1 MWKHKIQVLNVI
13 TFKKVRYKNFLSTG
27 QQFIEI
33 QLDRSSKTLVVGEN
47 GAGKSTMLD
56 ALCFGLFQ
64 RAFRNIKKDQMVN
77 SINEKD
83 CVVEVEFTI
92 GQNEYKI
99 IRGIKPN
106 IFEIWCNDVMLNQD
120 AAVRD
125 YQKHLEQTILKLNF
139 RSFTQVVILGNASF
153 VPFMQLRPEY
163 RRQVVEEILDIE
175 IFSKMNLL
183 FREKQKNQDELIKQ
197 TDFNYQLVD
206 NKIDDKKKYIDDISN
221 RSKDL
226 ADFKKAELNKSITD
240 IANYE
245 EDIKRVRV
253 DIAEL
258 QKQVMD
264 ETKVNDKHKKLHT
277 MEAKLENTCN
287 KHKKDLSFFQS
298 HNDCPTCQQSIDEA
312 FKSTMMSK
320 KAEKIQELDSALGQ
334 IDKEIKTNEMKL
346 DTINKTMVTI
356 REKELLINRYETSID
371 EIKKQ
376 TVRLGQEIA
385 DLQDE
390 KVSTAEQ
397 TGELNQLRERITELE
412 KDKLDQKN
420 EMVYIDTA
428 RHLMQDTGI
437 KTKIIK
443 QYLPI
448 MNQLINRNL
457 ADMDFF
463 VNFSLDEEFNETIKS
478 RHRDEFNY
486 HSFSEGEKLR
496 IDLAI
501 LFTWREIAKLKNST
515 NTNLLILDEIFDS
528 SLDSSG
534 TDEFMRILHTTME
547 KENVFV
553 ISHKGDTLIDK
564 FPRVMKFEKYKNFT
578 RMAE

>member
-1 MWKHKIQVLNVI
+1 MIV
-13 TFKKVRYKNFLSTG
+13 FKKIRYKNFLSTG

-33 QLDRSSKTLVVGEN
+33 DLNKSNATLVVGEN

-64 RAFRNIKKDQMVN
+64 RAFRAIKKDQLIN
-77 SINEKD
+77 SINEKE

-92 GQNEYKI
+92 GKKDYKI

-106 IFEIWCNDVMLNQD
+106 IFEIWCNGDMLNQD
-120 AAVRD
+120 AAQRD
-125 YQKHLEQTILKLNF
+125 YQKHLESVILKLNF

-153 VPFMQLRPEY
+153 VPFMQLRARH

-183 FREKQKNQDELIKQ
+183 FREKQKSQDELIKQ
-197 TDFNYQLVD
+197 TDFNYQMVD
-206 NKIDDKKKYIDDISN
+206 SKIDDKKNYIDDIGN

-226 ADFKKAELNKSITD
+226 VDSKKLEVKKSLID
-240 IANYE
+240 IENYE
-245 EDIKRVRV
+245 EDIRKVKTE
-253 DIAEL
+253 IAGL
-258 QKQVMD
+258 QKEILD
-264 ETKVNDKHKKLHT
+264 ATKINAKHQKLHT

-287 KHKKDLSFFQS
+287 KHKKDLRFFES
-298 HNDCPTCQQSIDEA
+298 HDDCPTCQQVIDNA
-312 FKSTMMSK
+312 FKTTMIDK
-320 KAEKIQELDSALGQ
+320 KKDKVIELDSALGQ
-334 IDKEIKTNEMKL
+334 IEKEIKTTEMKL
-346 DTINKTMVTI
+346 DNVNKTMVLI
-356 REKELLINRYETSID
+356 REKELLINRYETSIT
-371 EIKKQ
+371 EINKQ
-376 TVRLGQEIA
+376 KEKIQQEI
-385 DLQDE
+385 DSLSNENQ
-390 KVSTAEQ
+390 STAVQ
-397 TGELNQLRERITELE
+397 TGELNQLQEQLTDLE
-412 KDKLDQKN
+412 KDKISQKE

-448 MNQLINRNL
+448 MNQFINKNL

-528 SLDSSG
+528 SLDTSG
-534 TDEFMRILHTTME
+534 TDEFMRILKTTMD

>member
-1 MWKHKIQVLNVI
+1 
-13 TFKKVRYKNFLSTG
+13 
-27 QQFIEI
+27 
-33 QLDRSSKTLVVGEN
+33 
-47 GAGKSTMLD
+47 
-56 ALCFGLFQ
+56 
-64 RAFRNIKKDQMVN
+64 
-77 SINEKD
+77 
-83 CVVEVEFTI
+83 
-92 GQNEYKI
+92 
-99 IRGIKPN
+99 
-106 IFEIWCNDVMLNQD
+106 MLNQD
-120 AAVRD
+120 AAQRD
-125 YQKHLEQTILKLNF
+125 YQKHLEQQILKLNF

-153 VPFMQLRPEY
+153 VPFMQLRARH

-183 FREKQKNQDELIKQ
+183 FREKQKNQSELIKQ
-197 TDFNYQLVD
+197 TDFNYQITD
-206 NKIDDKKKYIDDISN
+206 NKIEDKEKYIDDISN

-226 ADFKKAELNKSITD
+226 VESKRAELDKCITD
-240 IANYE
+240 ISNYSL
-245 EDIKRVRV
+245 DIKKVKT

-258 QKQVMD
+258 QKQVLN
-264 ETKVNDKHKKLHT
+264 ESKINEKHKKLHN
-277 MEAKLENTCN
+277 MEAKLENTCS
-287 KHKKDLSFFQS
+287 KHKKDLNFFES
-298 HNDCPTCQQSIDEA
+298 HDDCPVCQQAIDKA
-312 FKSTMMSK
+312 YKSTMIGK
-320 KAEKIQELDSALGQ
+320 KKEKVLELESALGQ

-356 REKELLINRYETSID
+356 REKELLINRYETSIE
-371 EIKKQ
+371 EIEKQ
-376 TVRLGQEIA
+376 RVKLGEEIEQ
-385 DLQDE
+385 LRDE
-390 KVSTAEQ
+390 KISTSEQ
-397 TGELNQLRERITELE
+397 TGELNQLRERKTELE
-412 KDKLDQKN
+412 KEKISQK
-420 EMVYIDTA
+420 EEALYIDTA

-448 MNQLINRNL
+448 MNQLINKNL

-528 SLDSSG
+528 SLDASG
-534 TDEFMRILHTTME
+534 TDEFMRILQNTMA

-553 ISHKGDTLIDK
+553 ISHKGDSLMDK

>member
-1 MWKHKIQVLNVI
+1 MII
-13 TFKKVRYKNFLSTG
+13 FKTVRYKNFLGTG

-33 QLDRSSKTLVVGEN
+33 QLDRAPATLVVGEN

-64 RAFRNIKKDQMVN
+64 RPFRNIKKDQLIN

-83 CVVEVEFTI
+83 CIVEVEFTV
-92 GQNEYKI
+92 GKKDYKI
-99 IRGIKPN
+99 IRCIKPN
-106 IFEIWCNDVMLNQD
+106 KFEIWCNGDMLNQD

-125 YQKHLEQTILKLNF
+125 YQKHLEQQILKLNF

-153 VPFMQLRPEY
+153 VPFMQLKARY

-175 IFSKMNLL
+175 IFSKMNLM
-183 FREKQKNQDELIKQ
+183 FREKQKSQDEVIKQ
-197 TDFNYQLVD
+197 ADFDYQMLDSKIDTQKKHIEEISQNNLESIDTKKLDIKKSETDIKNYQKD
-206 NKIDDKKKYIDDISN
+206 IDDTMIE
-221 RSKDL
+221 
-226 ADFKKAELNKSITD
+226 KAK
-240 IANYE
+240 
-245 EDIKRVRV
+245 
-253 DIAEL
+253 L
-258 QKQVMD
+258 QKQILD
-264 ETKVNDKHKKLHT
+264 EAAVNTRYKKLHT
-277 MEAKLENTCN
+277 MEAKLENTCS
-287 KHKKDLSFFQS
+287 KHKKDLKFFETYD
-298 HNDCPTCQQSIDEA
+298 DCPTCQQAIDSA
-312 FKSTMMSK
+312 FKSQM
-320 KAEKIQELDSALGQ
+320 
-334 IDKEIKTNEMKL
+334 IDKKKSKVDEIESGMQQLEKEITTTETRLKK
-346 DTINKTMVTI
+346 INDTMVLI
-356 REKELLINRYETSID
+356 REQELLINRFQTSIN
-371 EIKKQ
+371 EIQKYIAKINS
-376 TVRLGQEIA
+376 EIEE
-385 DLQDE
+385 LSDE
-390 KVSTAEQ
+390 KFSSGVA
-397 TGELNQLRERITELE
+397 TGELSQLQENLTQADLDKKKYKEE
-412 KDKLDQKN
+412 KL
-420 EMVYIDTA
+420 YIDTA
-428 RHLMQDTGI
+428 RVLMQDTGI

-448 MNQLINRNL
+448 MNQYINKNL

-463 VNFSLDEEFNETIKS
+463 VNFTLDEEFNETIKS
-478 RHRDEFNY
+478 RHRDVFNY

-534 TDEFMRILHTTME
+534 TDEFMRILNSTME

>member
-1 MWKHKIQVLNVI
+1 MII
-13 TFKKVRYKNFLSTG
+13 FKKVRYKNFLSTG

-33 QLDRSSKTLVVGEN
+33 DLDSSPTTLVIGDN

-64 RAFRNIKKDQMVN
+64 RAFRNIKKDQLIN
-77 SINEKD
+77 TINEKE
-83 CVVEVEFTI
+83 CVVEVEFVVGTK
-92 GQNEYKI
+92 QYKI

-106 IFEIWCNDVMLNQD
+106 TFEIWCDGDMLNQD
-120 AAVRD
+120 AAQRD

-153 VPFMQLRPEY
+153 VPFMQLRARH

-175 IFSKMNLL
+175 IFSKMNLM
-183 FREKQKNQDELIKQ
+183 FREKQKTQDETIKQ
-197 TDFNYQLVD
+197 ADFQYQL
-206 NKIDDKKKYIDDISN
+206 IDDRIDTQKKHIDDISN
-221 RSKDL
+221 KNKDTSDSKKIEIHQ
-226 ADFKKAELNKSITD
+226 ADTD
-240 IANYE
+240 IENYT
-245 EDIKRVRV
+245 EDIKRVKV
-253 DIAEL
+253 EIAGL
-258 QKQVMD
+258 QKEILDQTTTN
-264 ETKVNDKHKKLHT
+264 TKHQKLHT

-287 KHKKDLSFFQS
+287 KHKKDLKFFES
-298 HNDCPTCQQSIDEA
+298 HDDCPTCQQAIDKA
-312 FKSTMMSK
+312 FKETM
-320 KAEKIQELDSALGQ
+320 
-334 IDKEIKTNEMKL
+334 IDKKKEKVVEIDVAMAQIEKE
-346 DTINKTMVTI
+346 INKTETRLSKINEVMVTI
-356 REKELLINRYETSID
+356 REKELLINRYDTSIS
-371 EIKKQ
+371 EIEKQ
-376 TVRLGQEIA
+376 KNRIHKEIEE
-385 DLQDE
+385 LSDE
-390 KVSTAEQ
+390 KFSTGVA
-397 TGELNQLRERITELE
+397 TGELNQLQEQLVEAE
-412 KDKLDQKN
+412 KDKLKHKEEKN
-420 EMVYIDTA
+420 YIDTA

-437 KTKIIK
+437 KTKIIN

-448 MNQLINRNL
+448 MNQYINKHL

-463 VNFSLDEEFNETIKS
+463 VNFTLDEEFNETIKS
-478 RHRDEFNY
+478 RYRDEFNY

-496 IDLAI
+496 IDLSI

-534 TDEFMRILHTTME
+534 TDEFMRILYTTMA

>member
-1 MWKHKIQVLNVI
+1 MIV
-13 TFKKVRYKNFLSTG
+13 FKKIRYKNFLSTG
-27 QQFIEI
+27 QHFIEI
-33 QLDRSSKTLVVGEN
+33 DLNKSNATLVIGEN

-64 RAFRNIKKDQMVN
+64 RAFRAIKKDQLIN
-77 SINEKD
+77 SINEKE
-83 CVVEVEFTI
+83 CVVEIELTV
-92 GQNEYKI
+92 GQKNYKI

-106 IFEIWCNDVMLNQD
+106 IFEIWCDGDMLNQD

-125 YQKHLEQTILKLNF
+125 YQKHLESVILKLNF

-153 VPFMQLRPEY
+153 VPFMQLRARH

-183 FREKQKNQDELIKQ
+183 FREKQKSQDEIIKQ
-197 TDFNYQLVD
+197 TDFNYQMV
-206 NKIDDKKKYIDDISN
+206 NSKIEDKKTYIDDISN

-226 ADFKKAELNKSITD
+226 VDSKKLELTKADTDIENYNEDVRSVKTD
-240 IANYE
+240 IAG
-245 EDIKRVRV
+245 
-253 DIAEL
+253 L
-258 QKQVMD
+258 QKQIID
-264 ETKVNDKHKKLHT
+264 STKITTKHQKLHT

-287 KHKKDLSFFQS
+287 KHKKDLRFFES
-298 HNDCPTCQQSIDEA
+298 HDDCPTCQQVIDAA
-312 FKSTMMSK
+312 FKSTMIDK
-320 KAEKIQELDSALGQ
+320 KKDKVTELDVALGQ
-334 IDKEIKTNEMKL
+334 IETDIKTNEMKL
-346 DTINKTMVTI
+346 DNINKTMVLI
-356 REKELLINRYETSID
+356 REKELLINRYETSINQIESFKNKIQKEVD
-371 EIKKQ
+371 
-376 TVRLGQEIA
+376 
-385 DLQDE
+385 DL
-390 KVSTAEQ
+390 STENQ
-397 TGELNQLRERITELE
+397 STSVQVGELNQLQEQLVDLE
-412 KDKLDQKN
+412 KDKISQKD
-420 EMVYIDTA
+420 EMIYIDAA

-448 MNQLINRNL
+448 MNQFINKNL

-528 SLDSSG
+528 SLDTSG
-534 TDEFMRILHTTME
+534 TDEFMRILHTTMD

>member
-1 MWKHKIQVLNVI
+1 MII
-13 TFKKVRYKNFLSTG
+13 FKKVRYKNFLSTG

-33 QLDRSSKTLVVGEN
+33 QLDRAQSTLVVGEN

-64 RAFRNIKKDQMVN
+64 RAFRNIKKDQLVN
-77 SINEKD
+77 SINEKE
-83 CVVEVEFTI
+83 CVVEVEFI
-92 GQNEYKI
+92 VGQNYYKI

-106 IFEIWCNDVMLNQD
+106 TFEIWCNDVMLNQD
-120 AAVRD
+120 AAQRD
-125 YQKHLEQTILKLNF
+125 YQKHLESTILKLNF

-153 VPFMQLRPEY
+153 VPFMQLRARH

-183 FREKQKNQDELIKQ
+183 FREKQKNQDEVIKHSEFNCQLIDSKIDSQKKHIEDMSGNKQQTIEKKQIEIRQAQ
-197 TDFNYQLVD
+197 TDIDNYQLD
-206 NKIDDKKKYIDDISN
+206 IDKVNTEK
-221 RSKDL
+221 
-226 ADFKKAELNKSITD
+226 
-240 IANYE
+240 
-245 EDIKRVRV
+245 
-253 DIAEL
+253 AEL
-258 QKQVMD
+258 QKQILD
-264 ETKVNDKHKKLHT
+264 ESKINNKYKQLHNL
-277 MEAKLENTCN
+277 EAKLENTCS
-287 KHKKDLSFFQS
+287 KHKKDLGFFQT
-298 HNDCPTCQQSIDEA
+298 HNDCPTCQQVIDEA
-312 FKSTMMSK
+312 FKSTMIGK
-320 KAEKIQELDSALGQ
+320 KAEKVQELEGALGQ
-334 IDKEIKTNEMKL
+334 IEKDIKSTEDRL
-346 DTINKTMVTI
+346 DIINKTMIAI
-356 REKELLINRYETSID
+356 REKELLVNRYETSIS
-371 EIKKQ
+371 EIKKYMANKQ
-376 TVRLGQEIA
+376 NEV
-385 DLQDE
+385 D
-390 KVSTAEQ
+390 
-397 TGELNQLRERITELE
+397 ELE
-412 KDKLDQKN
+412 DDKFTTGVATGKLEELQEQLTSAETAKTKQKEQKN
-420 EMVYIDTA
+420 YLDTA
-428 RHLMQDTGI
+428 RYLMQDTGI

-448 MNQLINRNL
+448 MNQLINKNL

-463 VNFSLDEEFNETIKS
+463 VNFTLDDEFNETIKS

-528 SLDSSG
+528 SLDASG
-534 TDEFMRILHTTME
+534 TDEFMRILSNKLA

-578 RMAE
+578 RMA

>member
-1 MWKHKIQVLNVI
+1 MI
-13 TFKKVRYKNFLSTG
+13 TFKKIRYKNFLSTG

-33 QLDRSSKTLVVGEN
+33 DLDSSPTTLVVGNN

-56 ALCFGLFQ
+56 AMCFGLFAKPF
-64 RAFRNIKKDQMVN
+64 RAVKKDQLVN
-77 SINEKD
+77 TINEKD
-83 CVVEVEFTI
+83 CIVEVEFII
-92 GQNEYKI
+92 GKKEYKI

-106 IFEIWCNDVMLNQD
+106 IFEIWCNGDMLNQD

-125 YQKHLEQTILKLNF
+125 YQKHLEQHILKLNF

-153 VPFMQLRPEY
+153 VPFMQLRARH
-163 RRQVVEEILDIE
+163 RREVVEEILDIE
-175 IFSKMNLL
+175 IFSKLNLM
-183 FREKQKNQDELIKQ
+183 FREKQKAQDETIKQ
-197 TDFNYQLVD
+197 ADFDFQLLD
-206 NKIDDKKKYIDDISN
+206 GKIDTQQKHIDDISN
-221 RSKDL
+221 TNKDTVNL
-226 ADFKKAELNKSITD
+226 KQVAITNSETD
-240 IANYE
+240 IENYE
-245 EDIKRVRV
+245 EDIARVKRE
-253 DIAEL
+253 ITGL
-258 QKQVMD
+258 QTEILDQ
-264 ETKVNDKHKKLHT
+264 TKVTNKHGKLT
-277 MEAKLENTCN
+277 SMEAKLENTCI
-287 KHKKDLSFFQS
+287 KHKKELKFFQS
-298 HNDCPTCQQSIDEA
+298 HDDCPTCQQSIDEA
-312 FKSTMMSK
+312 FK
-320 KAEKIQELDSALGQ
+320 KATIVVKEAKVVELELGMEQ
-334 IDKEIKTNEMKL
+334 IDNAIQTSQKKL
-346 DTINKTMVTI
+346 DKINQTVVAI
-356 REKELLINRYETSID
+356 REKELLINRYETSIS
-371 EIKKQ
+371 EIEKYKSKIQ
-376 TVRLGQEIA
+376 KEID
-385 DLQDE
+385 DLSDE
-390 KVSTAEQ
+390 KFSTGVA
-397 TGELNQLRERITELE
+397 TGELNQLQEQLTEAG
-412 KDKLDQKN
+412 KDKLKHK
-420 EMVYIDTA
+420 EEKVYIDTA

-448 MNQLINRNL
+448 MNQYINKNL

-478 RHRDEFNY
+478 RHRDDFQY

-528 SLDSSG
+528 SLDTSG
-534 TDEFMRILHTTME
+534 TDEFMRILYRTMS

>member
-1 MWKHKIQVLNVI
+1 LII
-13 TFKKVRYKNFLSTG
+13 FKTVRYKNFLSTG

-33 QLDRSSKTLVVGEN
+33 QLDRAPATLVVGEN

-64 RAFRNIKKDQMVN
+64 RPFRNIKKDQLIN
-77 SINEKD
+77 SINEKE
-83 CVVEVEFTI
+83 CVVEVEFTV
-92 GQNEYKI
+92 GKKDYKI
-99 IRGIKPN
+99 IRCIKPN
-106 IFEIWCNDVMLNQD
+106 KFEIWCNGDMLNQD

-125 YQKHLEQTILKLNF
+125 YQKHLEQQILKLNF

-153 VPFMQLRPEY
+153 VPFMQLKARY

-175 IFSKMNLL
+175 IFSKMNLM
-183 FREKQKNQDELIKQ
+183 FREKQKSQDEVIKQ
-197 TDFNYQLVD
+197 ADFDYQMLDSKIDTQKKHIEEISQNNLESIDTKKLDIKKSETDIKNYQKD
-206 NKIDDKKKYIDDISN
+206 IDDTMIE
-221 RSKDL
+221 
-226 ADFKKAELNKSITD
+226 KAK
-240 IANYE
+240 
-245 EDIKRVRV
+245 
-253 DIAEL
+253 L
-258 QKQVMD
+258 QKQILD
-264 ETKVNDKHKKLHT
+264 EVAVNTRYKKLHT
-277 MEAKLENTCN
+277 MEAKLENTCS
-287 KHKKDLSFFQS
+287 KHKKDLKFFETYD
-298 HNDCPTCQQSIDEA
+298 DCPTCQQAIDSA
-312 FKSTMMSK
+312 FKSQM
-320 KAEKIQELDSALGQ
+320 
-334 IDKEIKTNEMKL
+334 IDKKKSKVDEIESGMQQLEKEITTTETRLKK
-346 DTINKTMVTI
+346 INDTMVLI
-356 REKELLINRYETSID
+356 REQELLINRFQTSIN
-371 EIKKQ
+371 EIQKYIAKINS
-376 TVRLGQEIA
+376 EIEE
-385 DLQDE
+385 LSDE
-390 KVSTAEQ
+390 KFSSGVA
-397 TGELNQLRERITELE
+397 TGELSQLQENLTQADLDKKKYKEE
-412 KDKLDQKN
+412 KL
-420 EMVYIDTA
+420 YIDTA
-428 RHLMQDTGI
+428 RVLMQDTGI

-448 MNQLINRNL
+448 MNQYINKNL

-463 VNFSLDEEFNETIKS
+463 VNFTLDEEFNETIKS
-478 RHRDEFNY
+478 RHRDVFNY

-534 TDEFMRILHTTME
+534 TDEFMRILNSTME

>member
-1 MWKHKIQVLNVI
+1 MIL
-13 TFKKVRYKNFLSTG
+13 FKKVRYKNFLSTG

-33 QLDRSSKTLVVGEN
+33 DLDKANTTLVVGEN

-64 RAFRNIKKDQMVN
+64 RPFRGIKKDQLIN
-77 SINEKD
+77 SINEKE
-83 CVVEVEFTI
+83 CVVEVEFTV
-92 GQNEYKI
+92 GQKDYKI

-106 IFEIWCNDVMLNQD
+106 IFEIWCDGDMLNQD
-120 AAVRD
+120 AAQRD
-125 YQKHLEQTILKLNF
+125 YQKHLEQQILKLNF

-153 VPFMQLRPEY
+153 VPFMQLRARH

-197 TDFNYQLVD
+197 TDFNFQLVD
-206 NKIDDKKKYIDDISN
+206 NKIEDKRKYIDDISN

-226 ADFKKAELNKSITD
+226 ADSKKADLDKSTID
-240 IANYE
+240 ISNYE
-245 EDIKRVRV
+245 EDIKQVRV
-253 DIAEL
+253 EIAEL
-258 QKQVMD
+258 QKLVLD
-264 ETKVNDKHKKLHT
+264 ETKITAKHKKLHN

-287 KHKKDLSFFQS
+287 KHKKDLSFFQTY
-298 HNDCPTCQQSIDEA
+298 NDCPTCQQAIDEA
-312 FKSTMMSK
+312 FKSTMISK
-320 KAEKIQELDSALGQ
+320 KAEKVQELEIALGQ
-334 IDKEIKTNEMKL
+334 IEKEIKTSDMKL
-346 DTINKTMVTI
+346 TTINKTMVLI
-356 REKELLINRYETSID
+356 RERELLINRYETSIE

-376 TVRLGQEIA
+376 TIRLSQEITE
-385 DLQDE
+385 LQDE

-397 TGELNQLRERITELE
+397 TGELNQLVSQSSQLE
-412 KDKLDQKN
+412 KDKLDQKQ
-420 EMVYIDTA
+420 EMIYIDTA

-448 MNQLINRNL
+448 MNQLINKNL
-457 ADMDFF
+457 ASMDFF

-534 TDEFMRILHTTME
+534 TDEFMRILHYTLK

>member
-1 MWKHKIQVLNVI
+1 MII
-13 TFKKVRYKNFLSTG
+13 FKKIRYKNFLSTG
-27 QQFIEI
+27 QHFIEI
-33 QLDRSSKTLVVGEN
+33 DLNKSNATLVIGEN

-64 RAFRNIKKDQMVN
+64 RAFRAIKKDQLIN
-77 SINEKD
+77 SINEKE
-83 CVVEVEFTI
+83 CVVEIELTV
-92 GQNEYKI
+92 GQKNYKI

-106 IFEIWCNDVMLNQD
+106 IFEIWCDGDMLNQD

-125 YQKHLEQTILKLNF
+125 YQKHLESVILKLNF

-153 VPFMQLRPEY
+153 VPFMQLRARH

-183 FREKQKNQDELIKQ
+183 FREKQKSQDEIIKQ
-197 TDFNYQLVD
+197 TDFNYQMV
-206 NKIDDKKKYIDDISN
+206 NSKIEDKKTYIDDISN

-226 ADFKKAELNKSITD
+226 VDSKKLELTKADTDIENYNEDVRSVKTD
-240 IANYE
+240 IAG
-245 EDIKRVRV
+245 
-253 DIAEL
+253 L
-258 QKQVMD
+258 QKQIID
-264 ETKVNDKHKKLHT
+264 STKITTKHQKLHT

-287 KHKKDLSFFQS
+287 KHKKDLRFFES
-298 HNDCPTCQQSIDEA
+298 HDDCPTCQQVIDAA
-312 FKSTMMSK
+312 FKSTMIDK
-320 KAEKIQELDSALGQ
+320 KKDKVTELDVALGQ
-334 IDKEIKTNEMKL
+334 IETDIKTNEMKL
-346 DTINKTMVTI
+346 DNINKTMVLI
-356 REKELLINRYETSID
+356 REKELLINRYETSINQIESFKNKIQKEVD
-371 EIKKQ
+371 
-376 TVRLGQEIA
+376 
-385 DLQDE
+385 DL
-390 KVSTAEQ
+390 STENQ
-397 TGELNQLRERITELE
+397 STSVQVGELNQLQEQLVNLE
-412 KDKLDQKN
+412 KDKISQKD
-420 EMVYIDTA
+420 EMIYIDAA

-448 MNQLINRNL
+448 MNQFINKNL

-528 SLDSSG
+528 SLDTSG
-534 TDEFMRILHTTME
+534 TDEFMRILHTTMD

-564 FPRVMKFEKYKNFT
+564 FPRVMKFEKHKNFT

>member
-1 MWKHKIQVLNVI
+1 MIL
-13 TFKKVRYKNFLSTG
+13 FRKVRYKNFLSTG

-33 QLDRSSKTLVVGEN
+33 ELDKSSTTLVVGEN

-64 RAFRNIKKDQMVN
+64 RPFRNIKKDQLIN
-77 SINEKD
+77 SINEKE
-83 CVVEVEFTI
+83 CIVEVEFTV
-92 GQNEYKI
+92 GQKDYKI

-106 IFEIWCNDVMLNQD
+106 TFEIWCDGDMLNQD
-120 AAVRD
+120 AAQRD
-125 YQKHLEQTILKLNF
+125 YQKHLEQQILKLNF

-153 VPFMQLRPEY
+153 VPFMQLRARH

-206 NKIDDKKKYIDDISN
+206 TKIEDKKKYIDDISN

-226 ADFKKAELNKSITD
+226 ADSKKAELNKSITD

-245 EDIKRVRV
+245 EDIKKVRV
-253 DIAEL
+253 GIAEL
-258 QKQVMD
+258 QKQVID
-264 ETKVNDKHKKLHT
+264 EAKVNDKHKKLHN
-277 MEAKLENTCN
+277 MEAKLENTCS

-298 HNDCPTCQQSIDEA
+298 HDDCPTCQQSIDEA
-312 FKSTMMSK
+312 FKSTMISK
-320 KAEKIQELDSALGQ
+320 KAEKVQELEIALGQ
-334 IDKEIKTNEMKL
+334 IETEIKTSEMKL
-346 DTINKTMVTI
+346 DTINKTMVAI
-356 REKELLINRYETSID
+356 REKELLINRYETSIE

-376 TVRLGQEIA
+376 TIRLGQEIA
-385 DLQDE
+385 ELQDE

-412 KDKLDQKN
+412 KDKLEQKN
-420 EMVYIDTA
+420 EMIYIDTA

-448 MNQLINRNL
+448 MNQLINKNL

-534 TDEFMRILHTTME
+534 TDEFMRILYTTMA

-564 FPRVMKFEKYKNFT
+564 FPRVMKFEKHKNFT

>member
-1 MWKHKIQVLNVI
+1 MIN
-13 TFKKVRYKNFLSTG
+13 FKKVRYKNFLSTG

-33 QLDRSSKTLVVGEN
+33 DLQRANTTLVIGEN

-64 RAFRNIKKDQMVN
+64 RPFRNIKKDQLIN
-77 SINEKD
+77 SLNEKE
-83 CVVEVEFTI
+83 CVVEVEFTV
-92 GQNEYKI
+92 GQKDYKI
-99 IRGIKPN
+99 VRGIKPN
-106 IFEIWCNDVMLNQD
+106 TFEIWCDGDMLNQD
-120 AAVRD
+120 AAQRD

-153 VPFMQLRPEY
+153 VPFMQLRARH

-175 IFSKMNLL
+175 IFSKMNLM
-183 FREKQKNQDELIKQ
+183 FREKAKTQDEIIKQ
-197 TDFNYQLVD
+197 DDFEYSILD
-206 NKIDDKKKYIDDISN
+206 TKIEDKKKYIDDISN

-226 ADFKKAELNKSITD
+226 ADSKKAELDKGITD
-240 IANYE
+240 IANYQ
-245 EDIKRVRV
+245 EDVKKVKIE
-253 DIAEL
+253 IAEL
-258 QKQVMD
+258 QKQVLD
-264 ETKVNDKHKKLHT
+264 ESKINDKHKKLHN

-298 HNDCPTCQQSIDEA
+298 HNDCPVCQQAIDEA
-312 FKSTMMSK
+312 YKSTMMSK
-320 KAEKIQELDSALGQ
+320 KAEKIQELEIALGQ
-334 IDKEIKTNEMKL
+334 IDKEIKTSEMKL

-356 REKELLINRYETSID
+356 REKELLINRYETSIE

-376 TVRLGQEIA
+376 TTKLGQEIA
-385 DLQDE
+385 NLTDE

-397 TGELNQLRERITELE
+397 TGELNQLRERISELE
-412 KDKLDQKN
+412 KDKLEQKN

-448 MNQLINRNL
+448 MNQLINKNL

-534 TDEFMRILHTTME
+534 TDEFMRILHTTMA

-564 FPRVMKFEKYKNFT
+564 FPRVMKFEKHKNFT

>member
-1 MWKHKIQVLNVI
+1 LII
-13 TFKKVRYKNFLSTG
+13 FKTVRYKNFLSTG

-33 QLDRSSKTLVVGEN
+33 QLDRAPATLAVGEN

-64 RAFRNIKKDQMVN
+64 RPFRNIKKDQLIN
-77 SINEKD
+77 SINEKES
-83 CVVEVEFTI
+83 VVEVEFTV
-92 GQNEYKI
+92 GKKDYKI
-99 IRGIKPN
+99 IRCIKPN
-106 IFEIWCNDVMLNQD
+106 KFEIWCNGDMLNQD

-125 YQKHLEQTILKLNF
+125 YQKHLEQQILKLNF

-153 VPFMQLRPEY
+153 VPFMQLKARY

-175 IFSKMNLL
+175 IFSKMNLM
-183 FREKQKNQDELIKQ
+183 FREKQKSQDEVIKQ
-197 TDFNYQLVD
+197 ADFDYQMLDSKIDTQKKHIDEISQNNLESIDTKKLEIEKSNLDIKNYQKD
-206 NKIDDKKKYIDDISN
+206 IDDTMIE
-221 RSKDL
+221 
-226 ADFKKAELNKSITD
+226 KAK
-240 IANYE
+240 
-245 EDIKRVRV
+245 
-253 DIAEL
+253 L
-258 QKQVMD
+258 QKQILD
-264 ETKVNDKHKKLHT
+264 EVAVNTRYKKLHT
-277 MEAKLENTCN
+277 MEAKLENTCS
-287 KHKKDLSFFQS
+287 KHKKDLKFFETYD
-298 HNDCPTCQQSIDEA
+298 DCPTCQQAIDSA
-312 FKSTMMSK
+312 FKSQMIDKKKSKVDEIESGMQQLEKEITTTETRLKKINDTMILIR
-320 KAEKIQELDSALGQ
+320 EQELL
-334 IDKEIKTNEMKL
+334 
-346 DTINKTMVTI
+346 V
-356 REKELLINRYETSID
+356 NRFQTSIN
-371 EIKKQ
+371 EIQKYIAKINS
-376 TVRLGQEIA
+376 EIEE
-385 DLQDE
+385 LSDE
-390 KVSTAEQ
+390 KFSSGVA
-397 TGELNQLRERITELE
+397 TGELSQLQENLTQADLDKKKYKEE
-412 KDKLDQKN
+412 KL
-420 EMVYIDTA
+420 YIDTA
-428 RHLMQDTGI
+428 RVLMQDTGI

-448 MNQLINRNL
+448 MNQYINKNL

-463 VNFSLDEEFNETIKS
+463 VNFTLDEEFNETIKS
-478 RHRDEFNY
+478 RHRDVFNY

-534 TDEFMRILHTTME
+534 TDEFMRILNSTME

>member
-1 MWKHKIQVLNVI
+1 MI
-13 TFKKVRYKNFLSTG
+13 TFKRVRYKNFLSTG

-175 IFSKMNLL
+175 IFSKMNFLL
-183 FREKQKNQDELIKQ
+183 KDKVKNQDELIKQ
-197 TDFNYQLVD
+197 ADFNCQLIDSKIDSQKKHIEDLSGNNQQSIEKKRLEIKKAETDIDNYQLD
-206 NKIDDKKKYIDDISN
+206 ID
-221 RSKDL
+221 RVT
-226 ADFKKAELNKSITD
+226 AEKT
-240 IANYE
+240 A
-245 EDIKRVRV
+245 
-253 DIAEL
+253 L
-258 QKQVMD
+258 QNEILD
-264 ETKVNDKHKKLHT
+264 ETKINNKYKQLHNV
-277 MEAKLENTCN
+277 EAKLENTCS
-287 KHKKDLSFFQS
+287 KHKKDLEFFET

-312 FKSTMMSK
+312 FKSTM
-320 KAEKIQELDSALGQ
+320 
-334 IDKEIKTNEMKL
+334 IDKKKNKVVEVESAMSQLVKEITSTETRLTKIN
-346 DTINKTMVTI
+346 DTMIAI
-356 REKELLINRYETSID
+356 REKELLINRYETSIS
-371 EIKKQ
+371 EIKKYVTNKQ
-376 TVRLGQEIA
+376 NEIDELSDDKFTTGVATGQLTQ
-385 DLQDE
+385 LQEQFSDAEVVKQKYREE
-390 KVSTAEQ
+390 KTY
-397 TGELNQLRERITELE
+397 L
-412 KDKLDQKN
+412 
-420 EMVYIDTA
+420 DTA
-428 RHLMQDTGI
+428 RYLMQDTGI

-448 MNQLINRNL
+448 MNQFINKNL

-463 VNFSLDEEFNETIKS
+463 VNFTLNEEFKETIKS

-496 IDLAI
+496 IDLSI
-501 LFTWREIAKLKNST
+501 LFTWREIAKLKNSM

-534 TDEFMRILHTTME
+534 TDEFMRILTNKLA

-553 ISHKGDTLIDK
+553 ISHKGDTLLDK
-564 FPRVMKFEKYKNFT
+564 FPSILKFEKYKNFT
-578 RMAE
+578 RMA